1 MPNSKI
7 LFERLKKSAKFQNS
21 GAIDLGLRQLR
32 LPDSELPTCHRP
44 RCGSRPGWPRQ
55 LGAVSLQAPP
65 GDKKQNCFWI
75 LKIRMSQL
83 RQPKVISW
91 SYGAILFYQK
101 WVFATQKKRFLF
113 FWQPK
118 KEIFFFG
125 SQKRKSSFLVPKKGK
140 SSFLVPKKERLLI
153 WCQKKEE
160 ILFFGHF

>member
-1 MPNSKI
+1 MGSCK
-7 LFERLKKSAKFQNS
+7 EQVQMRLRVEKCQLGVEVPPSGLSLLVEPHFHFFQHLRRVPVDNKQNS
-21 GAIDLGLRQLR
+21 
-32 LPDSELPTCHRP
+32 HN
-44 RCGSRPGWPRQ
+44 
-55 LGAVSLQAPP
+55 VH
-65 GDKKQNCFWI
+65 
-75 LKIRMSQL
+75 
-83 RQPKVISW
+83 SW

-140 SSFLVPKKERLLI
+140 SSFLVPKKGKLLF
-153 WCQKKEE
+153 WCLKKEK